1 MIKPNYWLTR
11 QQQRKAYRKQLLKAY
26 APMVF
31 LIAVVL
37 GVIWLI

>member
-11 QQQRKAYRKQLLKAY
+11 QQQRKAYRKQLIKAY
-26 APMVF
+26 APLVF

-37 GVIWLI
+37 LVVIL